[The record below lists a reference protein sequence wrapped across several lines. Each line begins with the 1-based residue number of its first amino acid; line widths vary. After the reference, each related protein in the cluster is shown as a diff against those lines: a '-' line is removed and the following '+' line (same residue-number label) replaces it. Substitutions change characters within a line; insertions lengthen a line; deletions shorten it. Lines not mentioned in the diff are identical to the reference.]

1 MCSSDLLLH
10 VCCDSYQVVFRH
22 ITRPMKTTASLLI
35 LVALSVP
42 GALEGQ
48 QAETPNSAQA
58 APTVQPCSPQ
68 PSGLGKNV
76 HPENIKPLNKG
87 LNKLGGILN
96 KTTGGAITAPT
107 AGDISKATKPAPAP
121 CPAPAVPP
129 PAPAKPAPKTQE
141 ARPAFVCP
149 PKSTLIPNHPYCIY
163 PDNSV
168 VDAIPLPANLPTATQ
183 H

>member
-1 MCSSDLLLH
+1 MRSSMIIAAVL
-10 VCCDSYQVVFRH
+10 
-22 ITRPMKTTASLLI
+22 
-35 LVALSVP
+35 ALSSLQVH
-42 GALEGQ
+42 GQ
-48 QAETPNSAQA
+48 QAAPPPPAQA
-58 APTVQPCSPQ
+58 PASSQPCTPKGTAN
-68 PSGLGKNV
+68 PSL

-96 KTTGGAITAPT
+96 KTTGGAITAPS
-107 AGDISKATKPAPAP
+107 AGDIAKTTKPAPPP
-121 CPAPAVPP
+121 CPVPVP
-129 PAPAKPAPKTQE
+129 PAPIPPAQPTQN

-168 VDAIPLPANLPTATQ
+168 VDAIPLPANLPAAPQ